1 MPKRLQVYEAAAITV
16 TFDPNLCTHSGECLR
31 GLPLV
36 FDVRRKRWIRPEV
49 AAAAEVAAQVARCPS
64 GALQYALKSPQ
75 VGAYTESVVLELARS
90 AYRHGDAGF
99 ELVPGRCA
107 LLVIDMQDEFVKP
120 GWTPYWVP
128 AATRQ
133 VPAVSRLIRDS
144 RAVGVPVIFTVF
156 SRTHAYLDRPAT
168 GNLMPNRYPELGV
181 DQSAWFVEG
190 KVWHELAPLPD
201 DLVVHKPSYGAF
213 HDTPLETILRN
224 LARDTVIICGT
235 LTNYCCGTT
244 ARQAYD
250 RGFKVV
256 FGSDVTATDDPDMQE
271 AELMVLRKGFAR
283 VLSAAEIA
291 RQLQAWTETSR

>member
-1 MPKRLQVYEAAAITV
+1 MAPRTY
-16 TFDPNLCTHSGECLR
+16 S
-31 GLPLV
+31 
-36 FDVRRKRWIRPEV
+36 
-49 AAAAEVAAQVARCPS
+49 
-64 GALQYALKSPQ
+64 
-75 VGAYTESVVLELARS
+75 ESEVLELARA
-90 AYRHGDAGF
+90 AYRQGDAAF
-99 ELVPGRCA
+99 ALAPAKCA

-133 VPAVSRLIRDS
+133 VPAVSALVGDCRDL
-144 RAVGVPVIFTVF
+144 GVPVIFTVF
-156 SRTHAYLDRPAT
+156 SNTHGYLDRPAAGDT
-168 GNLMPNRYPELGV
+168 MPNRYPELGV

-190 KVWHELAPLPD
+190 RVWRDLAPRPGE
-201 DLVVHKPSYGAF
+201 VVIHKPSYGAF
-213 HDTPLETILRN
+213 YDTPLETILKR

-244 ARQAYD
+244 ARQAYE

-283 VLSAAEIA
+283 VLPAEEIV
-291 RQLQAWTETSR
+291 RQLRSA